1 MMWIVKNQELVVSY
15 WNYED
20 YKYKL
25 ENWLD
30 INMNLFD
37 ESAEMDLV
45 LTEKL
50 WEKEAKRLKDKFTR
64 RKK

>member
-1 MMWIVKNQELVVSY
+1 MMWLIKDNELTVSY
-15 WNYED
+15 GNYED
-20 YKYKL
+20 YKYKI

-50 WEKEAKRLKDKFTR
+50 GEKRSKKTKR
-64 RKK
+64 